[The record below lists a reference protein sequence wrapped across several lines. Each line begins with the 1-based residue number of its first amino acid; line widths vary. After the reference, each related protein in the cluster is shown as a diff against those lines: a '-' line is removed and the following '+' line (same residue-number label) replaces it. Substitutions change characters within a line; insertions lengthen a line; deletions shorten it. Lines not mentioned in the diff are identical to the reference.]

1 MNMKYK
7 EKCLVHFQLKVHATH
22 KILHMT
28 TFVKPINVKITMKMK
43 ILELNWIMFN
53 HSLLLQIT
61 LEHLVLW

>member
-1 MNMKYK
+1 
-7 EKCLVHFQLKVHATH
+7 
-22 KILHMT
+22 MT
-28 TFVKPINVKITMKMK
+28 TFVKPINVKITMKMQ